1 MQRAPNRELFAW
13 CTFDFAN
20 SGYTTVVITAVFNV
34 YFVTVVAEN
43 RPSATLVWTLALS
56 ASYLLVLLTAPVLGA
71 IADFSAAKK
80 HFLVWTT
87 SLCIVATAMLAMVGP
102 GQIWLG
108 ALLIIISNTFYAAGE
123 NLIAAFLPEL
133 VPPKDIGKLSGY
145 GWAWGYI
152 GGLVALALCLVYLQW
167 AVGSGMTETEA
178 VPHTTL
184 IVAALFGL
192 AVLPTFLWLKERR
205 QRSEANENMWRYVR
219 IGFTRVRETLDEARE
234 FTDLFRLLWCVTAYS
249 AGITVVTTVAGVYAQ
264 QVLRMSQVETIWLL
278 VVVNVSAAIG
288 AFGFGFVQDRFGSKR
303 TIAMTLLLWTFTA
316 LAASVIQTKFQ
327 LFLVGNVV
335 GIAIGSSQSAGR
347 AMVAL
352 LSPASKTAEF
362 FGLWGMAV
370 KAASIVGPVTYGL
383 INYLSGSHR
392 LAVLATTVFFVAGL
406 ILLAPIDEQ
415 RGRRVAESYS
425 DSG

>member
-1 MQRAPNRELFAW
+1 
-13 CTFDFAN
+13 
-20 SGYTTVVITAVFNV
+20 V

-43 RPSATLVWTLALS
+43 RPAATLIWTLALS
-56 ASYLLVLLTAPVLGA
+56 TSYLLVLLTAPVLGA
-71 IADFSAAKK
+71 IADFSASKK
-80 HFLVWTT
+80 RFLVWTT
-87 SLCIVATAMLAMVGP
+87 SLCVLATAALAVVGP
-102 GQIWLG
+102 GQIWL
-108 ALLIIISNTFYAAGE
+108 AVILIIISNTFYAAGE

-133 VPPKDIGKLSGY
+133 VPPEDIGKLSGY

-167 AVGSGMTETEA
+167 ATGVGMTEIEA
-178 VPHTTL
+178 VPHTAL
-184 IVAALFGL
+184 IIAALFGV
-192 AVLPTFLWLKERR
+192 AALPTLLWLRERR
-205 QRSEANENMWRYVR
+205 DQASLDASPWGYVQ
-219 IGFTRVRETLDEARE
+219 IGFARVRRTLKEARE
-234 FTDLFRLLWCVTAYS
+234 FTDLFRLLWCITAYS

-264 QVLRMSQVETIWLL
+264 QVLRMNQIETIWLL

-288 AFGFGFVQDRFGSKR
+288 AFAFGFVQDRFGSKR
-303 TIAMTLLLWTFTA
+303 TIRMTLVLWTVTA
-316 LAASVIQTKFQ
+316 IAAAVIQTKFQ
-327 LFLVGNVV
+327 LYVVGNLV

-352 LSPASKTAEF
+352 LSPTAKSAEF

-406 ILLAPIDEQ
+406 ILLAPIDEE
-415 RGRRVAESYS
+415 RGRRMAKSYS
-425 DSG
+425 DSS

>member
-1 MQRAPNRELFAW
+1 M
-13 CTFDFAN
+13 
-20 SGYTTVVITAVFNV
+20 FNV
-34 YFVTVVAEN
+34 YFVTVVAGN
-43 RPSATLVWTLALS
+43 RPSATLIWTLALS
-56 ASYLLVLLTAPVLGA
+56 ASYFLVLLTAPVLGA
-71 IADFSAAKK
+71 IADFSASKK
-80 HFLVWTT
+80 RFLVWTT
-87 SLCIVATAMLAMVGP
+87 TLCVLATAALALVGP
-102 GQIWLG
+102 GQIWMG
-108 ALLIIISNTFYAAGE
+108 VILIVVSNTFYAAGE

-133 VPPKDIGKLSGY
+133 APPEDIGKLSGY

-152 GGLVALALCLVYLQW
+152 GGLAALALCLVYLQW
-167 AVGSGMTETEA
+167 ATSAGMTETEA
-178 VPHTTL
+178 VPHTAL
-184 IVAALFGL
+184 IIAALFGF
-192 AVLPTFLWLKERR
+192 AALPTFLWLKERR
-205 QRSEANENMWRYVR
+205 AHAVREESPWGYVR
-219 IGFTRVRETLDEARE
+219 IGFARVRRTLNEARE

-264 QVLRMSQVETIWLL
+264 QVLQMSQIETIWLL
-278 VVVNVSAAIG
+278 VVVNISAAG
-288 AFGFGFVQDRFGSKR
+288 GAFAFGFAQDRFGSKR
-303 TIAMTLLLWTFTA
+303 TIRLTLVLWTVTA

-327 LFLVGNVV
+327 LYLVGNLV

-352 LSPASKTAEF
+352 LSPTAKSAEF

-406 ILLAPIDEQ
+406 VLLAPIDEE
-415 RGRRVAESYS
+415 RGRRMAENYS